1 MGRSRRQVNTVDY
14 IVKPVW
20 DYMAIKWLDEY
31 MIGHKGFIA
40 GGCFKNIFNG
50 EKAKDIDIFFESET
64 DFTQAKLMYE
74 ANDDYYLYYEN
85 PKVIAFKN
93 KKMPHITLELIKTTY
108 GTPEQILDI
117 FDFSI
122 VKFAYYK
129 HMVEADPEDPFG
141 EDTVEYKVMFHENFF
156 EHLHMKRLV
165 IGERLHFPV
174 GTLER
179 MFRYAKYGYF
189 PCRESKR
196 RLIVNLRENI
206 NPDEDIS
213 LSLYDGLD

>member
-1 MGRSRRQVNTVDY
+1 MY
-14 IVKPVW
+14 IVKSVW
-20 DYMAIKWLDEY
+20 DYAKIKWLDEY

-50 EKAKDIDIFFESET
+50 GKTKDIDVFFETET
-64 DFTQAKLMYE
+64 DFMEAKRNYE
-74 ANDDYYLYYEN
+74 GDENYYIYYQN
-85 PKVIAFKN
+85 NKTVAFKN
-93 KKMPHITLELIKTTY
+93 RKNPQFTIELIMTAY
-108 GTPEQILDI
+108 GTPEQILDM
-117 FDFSI
+117 FDFTI
-122 VKFAYYK
+122 VKFAYFK
-129 HMVEADPEDPFG
+129 HKEEADPFEDPLG
-141 EDTVEYKVMFHENFF
+141 EGTTEYKVMFHENFF
-156 EHLHMKRLV
+156 EHLQLKRLV
-165 IGERLHFPV
+165 INETLRFPV

-206 NPDEDIS
+206 NPNDDIS

>member
-1 MGRSRRQVNTVDY
+1 VY

-20 DYMAIKWLDEY
+20 DYAKIKWLDEY

-50 EKAKDIDIFFESET
+50 DKAKDIDVFFESEA

-74 ANDDYYLYYEN
+74 ADENYYLYYEN
-85 PKVIAFKN
+85 TKVIAFKN
-93 KKMPHITLELIKTTY
+93 KKMPHVTIELIKTAY

-117 FDFSI
+117 FDFTI
-122 VKFAYYK
+122 VKFAYFK
-129 HMVEADPEDPFG
+129 HKEESDPFG
-141 EDTVEYKVMFHENFF
+141 DPFGDETITEYKVMFHENFF
-156 EHLHMKRLV
+156 EHLQLKRLV
-165 IGERLHFPV
+165 INEQLRFPV

-206 NPDEDIS
+206 NPNDDIS